1 MKGSGKVCRVKILWR
16 YRNRKEHSLKEWVGS
31 YAHVENVIFGNNQ
44 RLRAPSPVSDFML
57 GWGWLSWSFKQG
69 LWRKFSTR
77 VK

>member
-1 MKGSGKVCRVKILWR
+1 MEEVEQ
-16 YRNRKEHSLKEWVGS
+16 EHSLKEQIES
-31 YAHVENVIFGNNQ
+31 YAHVEMGVIFGNSK

-57 GWGWLSWSFKQG
+57 GWGWLSWSFKQE